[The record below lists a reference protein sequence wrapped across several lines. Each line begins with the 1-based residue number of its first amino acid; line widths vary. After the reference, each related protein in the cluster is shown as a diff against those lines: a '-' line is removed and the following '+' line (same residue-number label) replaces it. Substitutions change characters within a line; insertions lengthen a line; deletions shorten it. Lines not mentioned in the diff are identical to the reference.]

1 MQSPRGQIRAALA
14 TFLKVATACKF
25 NFILGHTVQN
35 LYKNVKKWGEF
46 LNMFLSVINIMTMIV
61 YIDVNRRWLSHYL
74 CDRGGDGDFN

>member
-1 MQSPRGQIRAALA
+1 M
-14 TFLKVATACKF
+14 
-25 NFILGHTVQN
+25 
-35 LYKNVKKWGEF
+35 KKWGEF